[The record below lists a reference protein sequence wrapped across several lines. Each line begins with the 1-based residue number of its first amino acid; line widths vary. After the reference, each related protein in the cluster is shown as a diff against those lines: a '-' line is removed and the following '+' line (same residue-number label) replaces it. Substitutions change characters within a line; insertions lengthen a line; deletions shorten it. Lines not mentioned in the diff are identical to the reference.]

1 MVNSI
6 IFPIISSVQVDGKWR
21 QHGRMLPSIF
31 LRLPTN
37 WRHHFEQGNF
47 RTLLVPFITVLPWGK
62 CDRIDKEPLVTANS
76 QMRSQKKHLV
86 SWTTLQKQ
94 SFLFY
99 LTHKH
104 KSFFCITFGR
114 WWRTVHLFLENL
126 VFLLC
131 SSFCSSCFNWNLTL
145 SMILHCSLIF
155 SCPFY
160 IIFSSIYKYSLKHS
174 DQTLKISDKLFYL
187 HIITL

>member
-1 MVNSI
+1 MANEGNMVECYLL
-6 IFPIISSVQVDGKWR
+6 SSLD
-21 QHGRMLPSIF
+21 S
-31 LRLPTN
+31 PTN
-37 WRHHFEQGNF
+37 WRHHFWARE
-47 RTLLVPFITVLPWGK
+47 LLGPYVFHSLLYCLGVNVIGLTRNHLLLLILKWEVK
-62 CDRIDKEPLVTANS
+62 
-76 QMRSQKKHLV
+76 RSIWFPDQF
-86 SWTTLQKQ
+86 TETIF
-94 SFLFY
+94 FLFY

-104 KSFFCITFGR
+104 KSFFCITFGW

-160 IIFSSIYKYSLKHS
+160 IIFSSIYKYA
-174 DQTLKISDKLFYL
+174 QTLWPNVKKYLYKLFYL